1 MIRVLL
7 VVSVAATAWAQSPAD
22 LLTQGEK
29 VFNQTCAT
37 GYCHALKGGSGGG
50 APRLAARGFE
60 EGYIS
65 GVTTRGVPG
74 TAMPS
79 FGTSLSRVELASVVA
94 YVGSL
99 NGLTPSATAGSR
111 GMPAGPS
118 LSAEAAHGR
127 ELFYDAT
134 RSYGR
139 CATCHEVSGVGIA
152 VASPIGKVPADA
164 AALRIL
170 ATPTVKT
177 AVMNG
182 ESMPALV
189 VSQGKSRTVFFD
201 LTSAP
206 AVQRSIEPGA
216 VTIRDESSWKHSV
229 TISAYSDTDLI
240 SILAFLRAAIKP

>member
-1 MIRVLL
+1 VIRVLL
-7 VVSVAATAWAQSPAD
+7 AVSAAATAWAQGPAD
-22 LLTQGEK
+22 LLAQGEK

-60 EGYIS
+60 EAYIN
-65 GVTTRGVPG
+65 GITTRGVPG
-74 TAMPS
+74 TAMPA
-79 FGTSLSRVELASVVA
+79 FGTTLSRLELASVIA

-99 NGLTPSATAGSR
+99 NGLTPSAVTGPR

-118 LSAEAAHGR
+118 LSVEAAHGR

-164 AALRIL
+164 AALRSL
-170 ATPTVKT
+170 PTPAVKT

-189 VSQGKSRTVFFD
+189 VSQGKSRIVLFD

-216 VTIRDESSWKHSV
+216 VRIADQSSWKHSGA
-229 TISAYSDTDLI
+229 ISAYSETELD

>member
-1 MIRVLL
+1 LL
-7 VVSVAATAWAQSPAD
+7 A
-22 LLTQGEK
+22 QGEK

-60 EGYIS
+60 EAYINAI
-65 GVTTRGVPG
+65 TTRGVPG
-74 TAMPS
+74 TAMPA
-79 FGTSLSRVELASVVA
+79 FGTTLSRLELASVIA

-99 NGLTPSATAGSR
+99 NGLTPSAITAPR
-111 GMPAGPS
+111 AMPAGPS
-118 LSAEAAHGR
+118 LAVEAAHGR

-152 VASPIGKVPADA
+152 VASPIVKVPADA
-164 AALRIL
+164 AALRLL
-170 ATPTVKT
+170 ATPAVKT

-189 VSQGKSRTVFFD
+189 VSQGKSRTVLFD

-206 AVQRSIEPGA
+206 PVQRSIEPGA
-216 VTIRDESSWKHSV
+216 VRIGDQSSWRHSAA
-229 TISAYSDTDLI
+229 ISAYSDTELN

>member
-1 MIRVLL
+1 VIRVLFL
-7 VVSVAATAWAQSPAD
+7 VSAASAWAQSPSD
-22 LLTQGEK
+22 LLAQGEK

-60 EGYIS
+60 EAFIN

-74 TAMPS
+74 SAMPA
-79 FGTSLSRVELASVVA
+79 FGTTLSRSELASVIA

-99 NGLTPSATAGSR
+99 NGLTPSATTGPR

-118 LSAEAAHGR
+118 LSVEAAQGR

>member
-1 MIRVLL
+1 VIRVLL
-7 VVSVAATAWAQSPAD
+7 FVSVGASAWAQSPAE
-22 LLTQGEK
+22 LLAQGEK

-37 GYCHALKGGSGGG
+37 GYCHALRGGSGGG

-60 EGYIS
+60 EAYIN

-74 TAMPS
+74 TAMPA
-79 FGTSLSRVELASVVA
+79 FGTTLSRVELAAVIA

-99 NGLTPSATAGSR
+99 NGLTPSAVAGPR

-134 RSYGR
+134 RSYAR

-152 VASPIGKVPADA
+152 VASPISKVPADA
-164 AALRIL
+164 AALRSL
-170 ATPTVKT
+170 ATPAVKT

-189 VSQGKSRTVFFD
+189 VSQGKSRTVLFD

-216 VTIRDESSWKHSV
+216 VRISDESSWKHSAA
-229 TISAYSDTDLI
+229 ISAYSDTELN
-240 SILAFLRAAIKP
+240 SILAFLRQAIKP